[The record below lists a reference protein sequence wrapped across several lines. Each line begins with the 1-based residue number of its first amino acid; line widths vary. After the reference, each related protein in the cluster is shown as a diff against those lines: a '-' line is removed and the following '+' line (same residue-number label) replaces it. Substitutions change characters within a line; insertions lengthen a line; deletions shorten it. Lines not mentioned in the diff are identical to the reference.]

1 MTVKQAMHSIF
12 NTTSKDATEN
22 EKSTEIAQTTS
33 TTVGS
38 IKEPLDAQK
47 EMKSLAAGID
57 NSSED
62 EDIDL
67 DKVKNRTVERIK
79 ANHCK
84 RVNKYKL
91 IYPSDSAS
99 NMLYRRFLDQ
109 AKEFYEQFTGS
120 YTKRHTNQLVVS
132 DACLS

>member
-12 NTTSKDATEN
+12 NTTSNNVTEN
-22 EKSTEIAQTTS
+22 GTEVAQTTS

-38 IKEPLDAQK
+38 TKEPSDAQK
-47 EMKSLAAGID
+47 KDEIKSPAAGTI
-57 NSSED
+57 SSDD
-62 EDIDL
+62 EDIDI

-79 ANHCK
+79 ANHSK

-91 IYPSDSAS
+91 IYPSDPAS

-109 AKEFYEQFTGS
+109 AKEFYE
-120 YTKRHTNQLVVS
+120 
-132 DACLS
+132 